1 MAKYSPE
8 KIEECAAWVRQN
20 GLSEYGG
27 GTLAAMCRSCDISAT
42 TYFDWMEKSEF
53 SEAIKKAKK
62 EYRDGLERRVVRS
75 LATAAEGFEWTQI
88 VTQKTGNGVVKQIT
102 EKTMREAPNVA
113 ACIFLLTNLAPEK
126 WKNKQSSELAGRI
139 DINQITGMK
148 VI

>member
-1 MAKYSPE
+1 
-8 KIEECAAWVRQN
+8 
-20 GLSEYGG
+20 
-27 GTLAAMCRSCDISAT
+27 
-42 TYFDWMEKSEF
+42 MEKSEF

-62 EYRDGLERRVVRS
+62 EYRDGLEKRIVHS

-113 ACIFLLTNLAPEK
+113 ACIFLLTNLDPEK
-126 WKNKQSSELAGRI
+126 WKNKQSSELAGRV
-139 DINQITGMK
+139 DVNQITGMK

>member
-27 GTLAAMCRSCDISAT
+27 GTLADMCRSCDISAT

-102 EKTMREAPNVA
+102 DKTMREAPNVA